1 MKNFHENRT
10 KSEGAGTAGS
20 ATEPCRFTPAC
31 ITSLKPGE
39 VFVFGSN
46 LAGMHAG
53 GAARVAWQRFGAV
66 WGQGVGLQGQSYA
79 IPTMQGGV
87 DTIRPYVEEF
97 IAFAKT
103 RPDLHFYV
111 TRIGCGIAGF
121 SDEEMVPLFAEA
133 IGSDNIVLPQTFV
146 EILLSK

>member
-1 MKNFHENRT
+1 
-10 KSEGAGTAGS
+10 
-20 ATEPCRFTPAC
+20 
-31 ITSLKPGE
+31 
-39 VFVFGSN
+39 
-46 LAGMHAG
+46 
-53 GAARVAWQRFGAV
+53 
-66 WGQGVGLQGQSYA
+66 
-79 IPTMQGGV
+79 MQGGV

-121 SDEEMVPLFAEA
+121 SDEEMAPLFAEA